1 MQLIYRANII
11 NHTPKPLAAYIKPRA
26 LNWRFQT
33 PGETYN
39 APTTVEAYIKPRALN
54 WRFQTTAWTE
64 NSQSS
69 NPELSV
75 SWQ

>member
-1 MQLIYRANII
+1 MQLIYNANII

-26 LNWRFQT
+26 LNWRFHA

-39 APTTVEAYIKPRALN
+39 TPTALEAYIKPRALN
-54 WRFQTTAWTE
+54 WRFKTTAWTE

-69 NPELSV
+69 NPDLSV
-75 SWQ
+75 SW